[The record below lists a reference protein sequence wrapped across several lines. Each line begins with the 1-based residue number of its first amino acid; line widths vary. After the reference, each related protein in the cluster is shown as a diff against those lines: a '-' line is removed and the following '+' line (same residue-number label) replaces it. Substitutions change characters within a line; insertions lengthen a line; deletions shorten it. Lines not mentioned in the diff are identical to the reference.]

1 MYNLAKIEKRINI
14 VRNTKLYNSV
24 VSKHN
29 LQMLWILIEQ
39 NYLLITHRNAHFDYT
54 KGVGTRDRV
63 FMQILL
69 LRIRTVHCLELVL
82 YEKEIQIVRQS
93 LGII

>member
-1 MYNLAKIEKRINI
+1 MLIWHLSDLHQWVCIKEFIQFGDTQNFFLDDLAIIEKIINI
-14 VRNTKLYNSV
+14 VTNTKLYNSV

-54 KGVGTRDRV
+54 KGVGSRD
-63 FMQILL
+63 
-69 LRIRTVHCLELVL
+69 
-82 YEKEIQIVRQS
+82 
-93 LGII
+93 